1 MLAIP
6 TKLSSILGDK
16 TAKAFEKQLG
26 IATLGELL
34 EHFPRR
40 YSTRGELT
48 DFASLPIGETVS
60 VVGEV
65 RSVSTRRMKGK
76 QGSILEVLLSDGTKD
91 LTLAF
96 FNQAWRSKE
105 LIPGARGLFSGKV
118 GAFSG
123 KLQLAHPDYELF
135 NTEIDQTDAKAWAML
150 PIPIYK
156 ATGTL
161 TTWKIQKS
169 IVIAVESLIEIADPL
184 PSSLL
189 KSKKLLGLLEALNL
203 VHQPKT
209 EADYRAAR
217 NSLRFR
223 EALQLQLQLV
233 RRKQNA
239 LVAAAEKRF
248 PGELLQAFDSS
259 LPFTLTKGQSEIGEQ
274 IFTDLAT
281 GSPMHRLLQGEVGSG
296 KTIVALRAV
305 LAVAESGGQ
314 SAVLAPTEVLATQH
328 FKSLSEALGPKLS
341 AQLGLRLLTGQMG
354 TAERKKVLL
363 DVASGKCLLVVGTHA
378 LISANVGFYDLG
390 LVVIDEQHRFGVSQR
405 EQLKAKAS
413 KAPHVLTMTATPIP
427 RTLAIT
433 IFGDL
438 EISTLTELPSG
449 RKPITSHVV
458 PVSEPALV
466 ARVWKRVSEEV
477 QAGRQAFVVCPRID
491 GKTYEEVAEIDS
503 EELEIHDGPPPASA
517 VEVFEALKLNPA
529 LTGLRLG
536 LMHGRLP
543 IDEKAE
549 VMRHFAA
556 GELDVLVS
564 TTVIEVGVNVPNA
577 SVMVVLDADRFGI
590 SQLHQLRGRVGR
602 GEHAGLCL
610 LVSGAETQSL
620 AMQRLE
626 AVAATNDGFELSE
639 VDLEFRGEG
648 DVLGQ
653 MQSGGRSG
661 LKLLRVAKDAKL
673 ISETREIAIAMIAEG
688 LSPELTEL
696 LDKEDALGL
705 TRS

>member
-1 MLAIP
+1 MLVFP
-6 TKLSSILGDK
+6 RKLSSILGDK

-65 RSVSTRRMKGK
+65 RSVNNIRMKGK
-76 QGSILEVLLSDGTKD
+76 QGSILEVQLSEGTRD

-105 LIPGARGLFSGKV
+105 LTPGARGLFSGKV

-123 KLQLAHPDYELF
+123 KLQLTHPDYELF
-135 NTEIDQTDAKAWAML
+135 DSDIDQTDAEAWAML
-150 PIPIYK
+150 PLPIYK

-169 IVIAVESLIEIADPL
+169 IAIALDALPELEDHL

-189 KSKKLLGLLEALNL
+189 KSKKLLGLRETLNL
-203 VHQPKT
+203 IHQPKT

-233 RRKQNA
+233 RRKQHA
-239 LVAAAEKRF
+239 LVAAAEKRL
-248 PGELLQAFDSS
+248 PGEILQAFDSS

-274 IFTDLAT
+274 IFSDLAS

-296 KTIVALRAV
+296 KTVVALRGV

-314 SAVLAPTEVLATQH
+314 SAVLAPTEVLASQH
-328 FKSLSEALGPKLS
+328 FKSLSEALGSKLS
-341 AQLGLRLLTGQMG
+341 SQLGLRLLTGQLP
-354 TAERKKVLL
+354 TAERKQVLL
-363 DVASGKCLLVVGTHA
+363 DLASGKCLLVVGTHA

-390 LVVIDEQHRFGVSQR
+390 LVVIDEQHRFGVAQR

-438 EISTLTELPSG
+438 EISTLTELPKG

-466 ARVWKRVSEEV
+466 ARVWKRVAEEV
-477 QAGRQAFVVCPRID
+477 QAGRQAFVVCPRIE
-491 GKTYEEVAEIDS
+491 GKTYEEEPIADS
-503 EELEIHDGPPPASA
+503 EVLEIHEGPPPASA
-517 VEVFEALKLNPA
+517 VEVFESLKLNTA
-529 LTGLRLG
+529 LSGLRLG

-543 IDEKAE
+543 IEERTE
-549 VMRHFAA
+549 VMRQFSA
-556 GELDVLVS
+556 GALDVLVS

-610 LVSGAETQSL
+610 LVSGAEPESL

-648 DVLGQ
+648 DVLGL
-653 MQSGGRSG
+653 MQSGGRTG
-661 LKLLRVAKDAKL
+661 LRLLRVVKDAEL
-673 ISETREIAIAMIAEG
+673 IAETRDIAIAMIAEG
-688 LSPELTEL
+688 LSPELIEL
-696 LDKEDALGL
+696 LDKEDAVGL

>member
-48 DFASLPIGETVS
+48 DFAILPIGETVS

-76 QGSILEVLLSDGTKD
+76 QGSILEVQLSDGTKD

-105 LIPGARGLFSGKV
+105 LVPGARGLFSGKV

-135 NTEIDQTDAKAWAML
+135 NTEIDQTDAEAWAML

-169 IVIAVESLIEIADPL
+169 IAIALESLPVIADPL
-184 PSSLL
+184 PSALL
-189 KSKKLLGLLEALNL
+189 HSKKLIGLQEAVKLI
-203 VHQPKT
+203 HQPKT
-209 EADYRAAR
+209 ESDYRAAR

-233 RRKQNA
+233 RRKQQA

-248 PGELLQAFDSS
+248 PGELLQAFDAS

-274 IFTDLAT
+274 IFSDLAS

-296 KTIVALRAV
+296 KTVVALRAV

-314 SAVLAPTEVLATQH
+314 SAVLAPTEVLSSQH

-341 AQLGLRLLTGQMG
+341 AHLGLRLLTGQMG
-354 TAERKKVLL
+354 TSERKKVLL
-363 DVASGKCLLVVGTHA
+363 DLASGKCLLVVGTHA

-390 LVVIDEQHRFGVSQR
+390 LVVIDEQHRFGVAQR

-438 EISTLTELPSG
+438 EISTLTELPAG

-466 ARVWKRVSEEV
+466 ARVWQRVAEEV
-477 QAGRQAFVVCPRID
+477 QAGRQAFVVCPRIE
-491 GKTYEEVAEIDS
+491 GKTYEEESDIDS
-503 EELEIHDGPPPASA
+503 EELEIPDGPPPASA
-517 VEVFEALKLNPA
+517 VEVFEALKVNPA
-529 LTGLRLG
+529 LSGLRVG

-543 IDEKAE
+543 MDEKSE
-549 VMRHFAA
+549 VMQQFAA

-610 LVSGAETQSL
+610 LVSGAEPESL

-648 DVLGQ
+648 DVLGR

-661 LKLLRVAKDAKL
+661 LKLLRVVKDAKL
-673 ISETREIAIAMIAEG
+673 IAETREIAIAMIAEG